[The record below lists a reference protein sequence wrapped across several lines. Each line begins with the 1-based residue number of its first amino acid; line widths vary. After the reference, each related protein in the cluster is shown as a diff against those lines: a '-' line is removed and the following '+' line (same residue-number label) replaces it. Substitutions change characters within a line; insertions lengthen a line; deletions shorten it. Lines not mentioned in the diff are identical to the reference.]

1 MKKLLALVLA
11 LVLLVTLAACA
22 GAPATPA
29 PAKENTDS
37 PKSDSPKDTSEAAVS
52 SSQEPIYVSVSCAI
66 TGDTPQEGE
75 YVRNTVQ
82 YVIDQFN
89 ADGGVDGRPIELII
103 EDDGNTANT
112 AVNVMEKTTA
122 DQRIVMQIGPHRSA
136 SVLAV
141 ETIAKQAGMPFISG
155 GTSKSFYSL
164 DNPYL
169 FRGRACDSL
178 VASIAAK
185 YAIEEL
191 GATTVGMIHDTDD
204 YGTGAYDVI
213 AEYVAE
219 NYPEV
224 TLIEEGITTGAV
236 DMTGPLLNMAN
247 AGVTAMVVYVHDN
260 DAAILARQY
269 KELGLDASMKIVGC
283 SSFANSVYYDL
294 LEEGVGDGIYVVADV
309 SQTNPDTY
317 FAEFQKAYTDAFG
330 VAPET
335 MAAAYHDIAKIACD
349 AIKRAAQTGK
359 ITRESVRNALA
370 DTSAE
375 ALTGNQGSLYVSKTN
390 GMDFIHQCLVAVS
403 KGDGTE
409 YIATVYE

>member
-1 MKKLLALVLA
+1 
-11 LVLLVTLAACA
+11 
-22 GAPATPA
+22 
-29 PAKENTDS
+29 
-37 PKSDSPKDTSEAAVS
+37 
-52 SSQEPIYVSVSCAI
+52 
-66 TGDTPQEGE
+66 
-75 YVRNTVQ
+75 
-82 YVIDQFN
+82 
-89 ADGGVDGRPIELII
+89 
-103 EDDGNTANT
+103 
-112 AVNVMEKTTA
+112 
-122 DQRIVMQIGPHRSA
+122 
-136 SVLAV
+136 
-141 ETIAKQAGMPFISG
+141 MPFISG

-269 KELGLDASMKIVGC
+269 KRTWSGC
-283 SSFANSVYYDL
+283 VHEDCWL
-294 LEEGVGDGIYVVADV
+294 LVLCKSGV
-309 SQTNPDTY
+309 
-317 FAEFQKAYTDAFG
+317 
-330 VAPET
+330 
-335 MAAAYHDIAKIACD
+335 
-349 AIKRAAQTGK
+349 
-359 ITRESVRNALA
+359 L
-370 DTSAE
+370 
-375 ALTGNQGSLYVSKTN
+375 
-390 GMDFIHQCLVAVS
+390 
-403 KGDGTE
+403 
-409 YIATVYE
+409 